1 MDNIV
6 LAELLFG
13 AGWCISLILA
23 GVIWKD
29 ILDKFKEQST
39 DSKELS
45 ERVDELD
52 KRLDEVILTA
62 SKQQLVC
69 VERFAPQKRF
79 DAHVLKFEEISEEVD
94 DILHEHDKDIGEIKN
109 TIGKHDKSLCS
120 QVSRLIKLE
129 GKE

>member
-23 GVIWKD
+23 GVIWKA
-29 ILDKFKEQST
+29 ILDKFKEQLT

-52 KRLDEVILTA
+52 KRLDEVTLTIE
-62 SKQQLVC
+62 QQKLHC
-69 VERFAPQKRF
+69 FERFAPQIRF

-94 DILHEHDKDIGEIKN
+94 DMLHEHDKDIGEIRN
-109 TIGKHDKSLCS
+109 TVDRHDKSICS
-120 QVSRLIKLE
+120 HVSRLIKLE